1 MYLIAAKFPCPEPNV
16 NIFMCLL
23 TSSGFQ
29 MHLDYIPRQ
38 DLNLIPPFMLPLKSK
53 AKPKSVEKLNAIN
66 FFFLRLNLDTDIYV
80 GYI

>member
-1 MYLIAAKFPCPEPNV
+1 
-16 NIFMCLL
+16 
-23 TSSGFQ
+23 